1 MEEKIVRFKDD
12 GNNKRISAYVDSD
25 TYEKF
30 TEINKKRNVSNNKLL
45 NMLIADY
52 VLQYIKYL

>member
-1 MEEKIVRFKDD
+1 MKETPIQLKANKDY
-12 GNNKRISAYVDSD
+12 KRISAYVDVE

-30 TEINKKRNVSNNKLL
+30 SKINKRRNVSNNKSL

-52 VLQYIKYL
+52 VLQYEKYL

>member
-1 MEEKIVRFKDD
+1 MKKTPIQLKANKDY
-12 GNNKRISAYVDSD
+12 KRISAYVDVE

-30 TEINKKRNVSNNKLL
+30 SEINKRRNVSNNKSL

-52 VLQYIKYL
+52 VLQYEKYL